1 MEAEETLKAKE
12 DEAERIQKTITDLGV
27 KLGKEKSE
35 TLQMI

>member
-12 DEAERIQKTITDLGV
+12 DEAGRIQKTITDLGV